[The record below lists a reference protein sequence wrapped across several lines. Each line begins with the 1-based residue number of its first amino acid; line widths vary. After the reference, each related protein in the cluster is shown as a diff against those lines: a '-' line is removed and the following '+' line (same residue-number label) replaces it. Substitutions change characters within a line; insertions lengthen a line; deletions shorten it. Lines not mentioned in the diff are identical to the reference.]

1 LLAWSASRAAAGVPL
16 DTPRLD
22 LQLAFFLM
30 GFVIQRFNWRPSD
43 GQAWLAAGACAILFL
58 VVAVLPETRD
68 WLWWRGASGVPQMP
82 MTGVWGMSAC
92 GCLLMLPFLAAN
104 LRWPS
109 NARDR
114 WFGQLA
120 YPLFLFHWIPRDVYY
135 QLVDWAQ
142 PWWRN
147 GLLLTGNVIVA
158 LVGAVTIWWLID
170 RPSEALRRRWM
181 GTGLNGTAKPESN
194 L

>member
-1 LLAWSASRAAAGVPL
+1 
-16 DTPRLD
+16 
-22 LQLAFFLM
+22 
-30 GFVIQRFNWRPSD
+30 
-43 GQAWLAAGACAILFL
+43 
-58 VVAVLPETRD
+58 
-68 WLWWRGASGVPQMP
+68 
-82 MTGVWGMSAC
+82 
-92 GCLLMLPFLAAN
+92 MLPYLAAN
-104 LRWPS
+104 LRLPS

-158 LVGAVTIWWLID
+158 LVGAVAIWWLID

-181 GTGLNGTAKPESN
+181 GAGLNGTGKLKSN